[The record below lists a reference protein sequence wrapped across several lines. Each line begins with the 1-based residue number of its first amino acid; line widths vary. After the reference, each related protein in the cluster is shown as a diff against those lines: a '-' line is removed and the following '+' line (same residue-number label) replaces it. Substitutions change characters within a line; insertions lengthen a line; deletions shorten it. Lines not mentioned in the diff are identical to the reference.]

1 MGSTASATKDRLIT
15 SAGKSIR
22 SNANPLIASKLL
34 ARIRGWAKRTGNIVE
49 RRAERHAEWRA
60 EWLADWLAKGL
71 KAQRRAR
78 APSCRA
84 VSQASSS
91 TARRR
96 MGRRRTFL
104 LETDSSR

>member
-1 MGSTASATKDRLIT
+1 MGSTASAAKDRLIT

-22 SNANPLIASKLL
+22 SNANPLIASRLL
-34 ARIRGWAKRTGNIVE
+34 ARIRGWAKRTGNTVE
-49 RRAERHAEWRA
+49 RRAEWHSE
-60 EWLADWLAKGL
+60 WLAKGL

-91 TARRR
+91 TAKRR
-96 MGRRRTFL
+96 MGRRRTGL